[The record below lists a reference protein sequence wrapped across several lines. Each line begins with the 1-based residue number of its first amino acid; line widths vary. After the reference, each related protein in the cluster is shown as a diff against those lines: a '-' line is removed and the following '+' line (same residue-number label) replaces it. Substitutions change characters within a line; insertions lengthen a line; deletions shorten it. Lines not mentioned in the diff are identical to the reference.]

1 MHIAMAFE
9 VFSTEYMQKDSSP
22 RECVRHEPFDPDDG
36 FGEPSC
42 SSFENFFAVRFC
54 KYKEASSDCF
64 PPCDCDEHFTE
75 LTTRLVSA
83 CDYAVAITFQHPL

>member
-36 FGEPSC
+36 FGEP
-42 SSFENFFAVRFC
+42 
-54 KYKEASSDCF
+54 
-64 PPCDCDEHFTE
+64 
-75 LTTRLVSA
+75 
-83 CDYAVAITFQHPL
+83 